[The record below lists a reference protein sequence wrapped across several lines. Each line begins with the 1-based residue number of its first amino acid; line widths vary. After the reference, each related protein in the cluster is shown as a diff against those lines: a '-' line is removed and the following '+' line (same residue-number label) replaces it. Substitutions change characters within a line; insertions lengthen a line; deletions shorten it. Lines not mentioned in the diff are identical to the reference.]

1 VEKSKNKVKESGM
14 FFVSEK
20 RPSTHHVSPRISP
33 RNHHKN
39 TTICT
44 HFFQNTPQNPSKNNE
59 TPARAGAPIFLKIT
73 PAKTPFSPS

>member
-1 VEKSKNKVKESGM
+1 VEKSKNKVGESGM

-20 RPSTHHVSPRISP
+20 RPSTDHVSPRISP

-44 HFFQNTPQNPSKNNE
+44 HFFQNTPQKPQQKQRNPGSHLVLKFFENN
-59 TPARAGAPIFLKIT
+59 
-73 PAKTPFSPS
+73 SS